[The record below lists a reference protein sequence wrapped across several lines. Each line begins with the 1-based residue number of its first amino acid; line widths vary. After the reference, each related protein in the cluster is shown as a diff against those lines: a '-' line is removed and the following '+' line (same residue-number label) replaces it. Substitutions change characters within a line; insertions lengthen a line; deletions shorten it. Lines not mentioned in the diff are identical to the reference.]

1 MNKSEWIAA
10 AAQNAGVSKKDA
22 ERTLNAALE
31 LIGTALSAGD
41 RVQISGF
48 GSFEVKQRSAR
59 VGRNP
64 LTGETVEIPP
74 AQVPVFKP
82 SQGFKEKVEK

>member
-31 LIGTALSAGD
+31 LIGAALSAGD

-48 GSFEVKQRSAR
+48 GSFEVKQRGAR

-64 LTGETVEIPP
+64 LTGETVEISP

-82 SQGFKEKVEK
+82 SQGLKEKVEK